1 MAEHGAGG
9 VNRSP
14 PETPMPTKGE
24 SDEEEDELFH
34 FEPEIRFHD
43 DEPPEPKKTE
53 SEASVHG
60 GNAFA
65 ALVGV
70 PQREGGAMAMQ
81 GGAPLISAR
90 PSKRRLSR
98 RSFML
103 HVIAEDE

>member
-1 MAEHGAGG
+1 MAEHVAGG

-14 PETPMPTKGE
+14 PETPTMKGD
-24 SDEEEDELFH
+24 SDEDEDELFH
-34 FEPEIRFHD
+34 FEREICFHD

-65 ALVGV
+65 ALVGSMN
-70 PQREGGAMAMQ
+70 EGGAVSLP
-81 GGAPLISAR
+81 GGALLISAR
-90 PSKRRLSR
+90 PTKRRLSR
-98 RSFML
+98 HSFML